1 MVLCKICFSVQSS
14 LLMSLLLLLLLLAAS
29 IILFQLFNDCS
40 GSIHYEHCTLAPL
53 C

>member
-1 MVLCKICFSVQSS
+1 MVLCKICFSAQSS
-14 LLMSLLLLLLLLAAS
+14 LLMSLLLAAS

-40 GSIHYEHCTLAPL
+40 GPIHHEHCTLAPL